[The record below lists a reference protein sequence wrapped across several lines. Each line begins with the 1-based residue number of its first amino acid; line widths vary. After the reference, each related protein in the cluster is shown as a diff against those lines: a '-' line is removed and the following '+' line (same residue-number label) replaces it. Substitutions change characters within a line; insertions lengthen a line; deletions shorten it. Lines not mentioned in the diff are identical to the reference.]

1 MTPSNSA
8 HISSS
13 GPAARAQY
21 LTFALGSE
29 VFAMDIRTVREIIQ
43 YGPMTQLPLMP
54 GFVRGVINLRGA
66 VVPVID
72 LHARF
77 NHPPATVTKKSC
89 IVIFDA
95 LRAGERIELGL
106 LVDSVSAVIA
116 IGADEIELPP
126 NFGTAVRRD
135 FISGMGKVGA
145 RFVII
150 LAPDRAFDVDEMTE
164 LCESAQLSQV
174 DHVSSSS
181 SAAAAMA
188 MAMAAAAAAAAA
200 AAVA

>member
-1 MTPSNSA
+1 MTPSHTA
-8 HISSS
+8 PS
-13 GPAARAQY
+13 GPAARTQY
-21 LTFALGSE
+21 LTFTLGEE

-43 YGPMTQLPLMP
+43 HGPMTHLPLMP

-106 LVDSVSAVIA
+106 LVDSVSAVIEIA
-116 IGADEIELPP
+116 ADEIELPP

-135 FISGMGKVGA
+135 FISGMGKVGP

-150 LAPDRAFDVDEMTE
+150 LEPDRAFDVDEMTE
-164 LCESAQLSQV
+164 LCESAQLSQGGQASFSS
-174 DHVSSSS
+174 SSSS
-181 SAAAAMA
+181 SAATAMS
-188 MAMAAAAAAAAA
+188 AAAA
-200 AAVA
+200 